1 MKNPLTAK
9 NPGNTVSLLQT
20 VSGRLWLMGTLVGLS
35 LAPLRA
41 QRSMDAVFLLP
52 DSVISLSI
60 DEFYRTILEHH
71 PVVKQ
76 ARLLNEAA
84 LQEIRLARGSFDPK
98 LEFFWEKKEFQDKT
112 YFDQMDG
119 RIYFPSQFPVNPKVG
134 WQQNRGSLL
143 NPSETIP
150 GDRQL
155 YAGIEFPIG
164 RGLVTDERRAALQQA
179 KLYQNIAQADQVKLI
194 NKILLDAAKDYW
206 NWYHAYYNYR
216 LINQGVGIASEIF
229 RRVRINTQNGEA
241 APIDTVQ
248 AKITLQTRLVEQQ
261 EAMLEFRN
269 AGITISNYLW
279 DTAGEP
285 VDLSLRIA
293 PLLGPADVALSLQ
306 TLTSLTEQAR
316 LNHPELVKFRN
327 KIDQLQVERQL
338 GREWLKPR
346 LDLNY
351 ALLSQPDAP
360 HKVDPRNDYKFGV
373 DFSFPI
379 FLRKERSKLELTNLK
394 IRGTEFDQRQTERE
408 IVNEI
413 NAVFNEI
420 VNTGVIIRQQ
430 GEMVDLYDR
439 LLRAEL
445 LNLENGESDLFKIN
459 IQQEKLIQSQSKFL
473 KMQAV
478 YEKAKASLYWAAGVQ
493 NLNFNAADR

>member
-1 MKNPLTAK
+1 MKCVKILVARLPL
-9 NPGNTVSLLQT
+9 GLIFVLLAF
-20 VSGRLWLMGTLVGLS
+20 
-35 LAPLRA
+35 APLRA
-41 QRSMDAVFLLP
+41 QKSMDVVFQLP
-52 DSVISLSI
+52 DSVISFSI
-60 DEFYRTILEHH
+60 DEFYKIILAHH

-76 ARLLNEAA
+76 ARLLNELA
-84 LQEIRLARGSFDPK
+84 LQEIRLARGAFDPK

-112 YFDQMDG
+112 YYDRMDG
-119 RIYFPSQFPVNPKVG
+119 RVYFPSQFPVNPKIG

-155 YAGIEFPIG
+155 YAGFEFPVG
-164 RGLVTDERRAALQQA
+164 RGLITDERRAALQQA
-179 KLYQNIAQADQVKLI
+179 KLYQNIAEADQIKLI
-194 NKILLDAAKDYW
+194 NKILLSAAKDYW

-216 LINQGVGIASEIF
+216 LINQGVTIASEIF
-229 RRVRINTQNGEA
+229 RRVRVNALNGEA
-241 APIDTVQ
+241 APVDTVQ

-261 EAMLEFRN
+261 EAILEFRN
-269 AGITISNYLW
+269 SGIMISNYLW
-279 DTAGEP
+279 DDAGEP
-285 VDLSLRIA
+285 LDLSLRVA
-293 PLLGPADVALSLQ
+293 PLLGPTDVALSLQ
-306 TLTSLTEQAR
+306 TISSLTEQAR
-316 LNHPELVKFRN
+316 QNHPELVKFRN
-327 KIDQLQVERQL
+327 KIGQLQVDRQL
-338 GREWLKPR
+338 AREWLKPR

-351 ALLSQPDAP
+351 SLLSQPSAP
-360 HKVDPRNDYKFGV
+360 TRFDPLNDYKLGV

-379 FLRKERSKLELTNLK
+379 LLRKERSKLELTNIK
-394 IRGTEFDQRQTERE
+394 IRGTEFEQTQTERE

-473 KMQAV
+473 KMQSV
-478 YEKAKASLYWAAGVQ
+478 YEKAKASLYWAAGVR
-493 NLNFNAADR
+493 NLNFSTSGD

>member
-1 MKNPLTAK
+1 VKTLQRFGSRWQLVVLT
-9 NPGNTVSLLQT
+9 T
-20 VSGRLWLMGTLVGLS
+20 WLSV
-35 LAPLRA
+35 APLFA
-41 QRSMDAVFLLP
+41 QKSMDVVFQLP
-52 DSVISLSI
+52 DSVISFSI
-60 DEFYRTILEHH
+60 DEFYKIILEHH

-76 ARLLNEAA
+76 ARLLNEVA
-84 LQEIRLARGSFDPK
+84 LQEIRMARGAFDPK
-98 LEFFWEKKEFQDKT
+98 LEFFWDKKEFQDKL
-112 YFDQMDG
+112 YYNRRDA

-134 WQQNRGSLL
+134 FLDNRGLFL
-143 NPSETIP
+143 NPAETIP
-150 GDRQL
+150 GDQQL
-155 YAGIEFPIG
+155 YAGFEFPIG

-179 KLYQNIAQADQVKLI
+179 KLYQNIAAADQIKLI
-194 NKILLDAAKDYW
+194 NKVLLYAAKDYW
-206 NWYHAYYNYR
+206 SWYHAYYNFR
-216 LINQGVGIASEIF
+216 LINQGVTIASEIF
-229 RRVRINTQNGEA
+229 RRVRVNAVNGEA

-261 EAMLEFRN
+261 EAILEFRN
-269 AGITISNYLW
+269 TGIMVSNYLW
-279 DTAGEP
+279 DEAGEP
-285 VDLSLRIA
+285 IDLSLRIA
-293 PLLGPADVALSLQ
+293 PMLGPTDVALSLQ
-306 TLTSLTEQAR
+306 TISSLTDQAR
-316 LNHPELVKFRN
+316 QNHPELVKFRN
-327 KIDQLQVERQL
+327 KIDQLEVDRQL
-338 GREWLKPR
+338 AREWLKPR

-351 ALLSQPDAP
+351 SMLSQPTGP
-360 HKVDPRNDYKFGV
+360 IRVDPLNDYKLGV

-379 FLRKERSKLELTNLK
+379 LLRKERSKLELTNLK
-394 IRGTEFDQRQTERE
+394 IRGTEFEQSQTERE

-478 YEKAKASLYWAAGVQ
+478 YEKAKASLYWAAGVR
-493 NLNFNAADR
+493 NLNFNATGE